1 MADKYYLYNGGSFE
15 SGFNPVYLNFC
26 DPFWL
31 EGTYTER
38 GFEWNEIMD
47 PFLDTPIKDDTL
59 IYECDTEEE
68 LHNARIAFIDGLLNF
83 DKCNNEVRDYIKSFK
98 DNYKGE

>member
-1 MADKYYLYNGGSFE
+1 MANKYYLYNGGSFE

-38 GFEWNEIMD
+38 GFEWNEIVD
-47 PFLDTPIKDDTL
+47 PSIKDDTL

-68 LHNARIAFIDGLLNF
+68 LRNAHIAFIDWLLSF
-83 DKCNNEVRDYIKSFK
+83 DKYNNEARDYIKSFK